1 MPWLTD
7 ELETIIGDIMNT
19 ICQELVVT
27 KVIGMPIFGP
37 EGVLYEKSFRL
48 SDEIRAATPP
58 GDS

>member
-1 MPWLTD
+1 
-7 ELETIIGDIMNT
+7 MNT

-37 EGVLYEKSFRL
+37 EGVLYEKSFHL